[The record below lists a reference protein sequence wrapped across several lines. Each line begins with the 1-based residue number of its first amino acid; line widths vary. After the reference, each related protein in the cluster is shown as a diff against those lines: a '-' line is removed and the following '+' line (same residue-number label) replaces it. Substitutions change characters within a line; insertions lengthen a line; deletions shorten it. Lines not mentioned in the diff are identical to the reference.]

1 MKVTVYST
9 SNCVQC
15 MTTKRMMD
23 NYGIRYEEVN
33 LEENLDLLENF
44 KAQGYLA
51 APIVTTDI
59 KIWSGFRHDKIKSL
73 ATYLMGESK
82 GANTAE

>member
-1 MKVTVYST
+1 
-9 SNCVQC
+9 